1 MMLKHTI
8 SLGLMFALSSPCYAA
23 SFDCKKAKTKI
34 EQAVCKNPKLSQLDE
49 ELSTLYKPLVEHT
62 ASAKHVRRTQQL
74 WLKMREEHCPDA
86 DAECLISH
94 YQNRIHVLSFRLH
107 EAYQVAPTA
116 SIAGIYKGGEN
127 MEMLIEAESYDSV
140 LVHIEGAESTRG
152 YWSCSFTG
160 RGTLKNNQVVALA
173 LADASKAD
181 NPVTLKIAK
190 KSVITVDE
198 GSKSVF
204 CGAAGGSLNAEYKR
218 QP

>member
-1 MMLKHTI
+1 MLKNTI
-8 SLGLMFALSSPCYAA
+8 SIGIMLALSSASYAA

-34 EQAVCKNPKLSQLDE
+34 EQTVCKNPKLSKLDE
-49 ELSTLYKPLVEHT
+49 ELSKLYQPLVEHA
-62 ASAKHVRRTQQL
+62 ASAKHVRRTQQF

-86 DAECLISH
+86 DAECLIAN
-94 YQNRIHVLSFRLH
+94 YQNRIEVLTFRLH
-107 EAYQVAPTA
+107 EAYQAAPTA

-140 LVHIEGAESTRG
+140 LVHIEGSESTRG
-152 YWSCSFTG
+152 RWSCSFTG
-160 RGTLKNNQVVALA
+160 RGALKNNQVVAVVLG
-173 LADASKAD
+173 DVPEAD

-198 GSKSVF
+198 GNKTVF
-204 CGAAGGSLNAEYKR
+204 CGAAGGSLNGEYKR